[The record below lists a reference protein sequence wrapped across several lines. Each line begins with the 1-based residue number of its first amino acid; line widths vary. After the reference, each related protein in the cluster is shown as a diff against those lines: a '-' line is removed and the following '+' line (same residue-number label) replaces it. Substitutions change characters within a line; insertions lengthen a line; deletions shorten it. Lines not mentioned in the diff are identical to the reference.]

1 MTSKRVNILLKEFDI
16 SLSTNITKYV
26 DDKLKEVRILLT
38 DVLKALSKEIIS
50 NLLKISISN
59 VSFDISIIQISVT

>member
-16 SLSTNITKYV
+16 SLFTNITKYV

-38 DVLKALSKEIIS
+38 DVLKALNKEMIS
-50 NLLKISISN
+50 NLLKISNLIYF
-59 VSFDISIIQISVT
+59 FDISIIQISVT

>member
-1 MTSKRVNILLKEFDI
+1 VTSKRVNILLKEFDI